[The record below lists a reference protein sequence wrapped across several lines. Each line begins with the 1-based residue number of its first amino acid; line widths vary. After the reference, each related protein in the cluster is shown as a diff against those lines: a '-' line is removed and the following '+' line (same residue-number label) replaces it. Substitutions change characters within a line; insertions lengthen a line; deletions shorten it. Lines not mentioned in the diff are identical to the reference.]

1 MVLNFLTR
9 SIKLREQSGQA
20 HLQNFFLAGIE
31 ATARLFEEADEPMRT
46 RIRSISREFQ
56 THVDDPSGRGTILFL
71 EPRSP
76 IHVQAA
82 LGEFQGIQID
92 AGSISTPYHDGELLR
107 LPNAYW
113 QWLIYRG
120 MTTEG
125 AESNFWIQML
135 LDDIGELLWN
145 LKPRLIVY
153 RADSRPLERAFS
165 VMAKAMGIP
174 VATIQHGLFPSTAD
188 PQLLEGD
195 ASDYFLTWG
204 NFSSEMLS
212 RSGYLPRDR
221 FHVIGY
227 PYPTPKLPL
236 PAVPLDHR
244 KTVVFLGQPFELYK
258 DSWRDAK
265 VRSIQFTQEACKDL
279 GLEFRYRMHPS
290 ETQET
295 LADLVPLEALLP
307 QSQPLAE
314 VFIRYETFVS
324 CTSSALIEAGLHGRT
339 AIQIYDPALE
349 FDNYGEHGASY
360 ACTNSQPGIRQ
371 ILEQVATGQLRPHP
385 VNPNYL
391 PLSPDLP
398 GRILEVYKAVMTD
411 WENREP
417 VTSKLTSIHIEIGP
431 SKSSVG
437 IESMASKPESLNN
450 VSTSRSIE
458 GLTIYSRKIERPRV
472 PANLSVEEAH
482 RFLIAVTSS
491 HLSEYQTSSIVAI
504 FSKFFLEEM
513 DRSVS
518 VHLTLTNPFT
528 DDRDSFW
535 QVVDWLNLTRVALD
549 SRGSKTTTLSVE
561 IDQSFERTPA
571 TNDLPALIAQAIFI
585 ALSGSDRLVSPVS
598 DSLFV
603 LLRSSEASISEF
615 IYQRHSHKAQA
626 ERMMATLKEAQSDL
640 EKLTLNYRQL
650 EQHNDSLTSI
660 VEEFDRVKATRFWRI
675 RQSLARFMGSN

>member
-1 MVLNFLTR
+1 MVLDFLTR

-20 HLQNFFLAGIE
+20 HLQNFFLTGIE

-46 RIRSISREFQ
+46 RIRSISREIQ
-56 THVDDPSGRGTILFL
+56 THVGDPSDRGTILFL

-76 IHVQAA
+76 IHVHAA
-82 LGEFQGIQID
+82 LGEFTGIQIN
-92 AGSISTPYHDGELLR
+92 AGSISAPYKDGEVHH

-120 MTTEG
+120 MTTDG

-135 LDDIGELLWN
+135 LDDIAELLWN

-174 VATIQHGLFPSTAD
+174 VATIQHGLFPSTTD
-188 PQLLEGD
+188 PKLLEGD

-212 RSGYLPRDR
+212 RSGYLPKDR

-227 PYPTPKLPL
+227 PYPTQSLPL
-236 PAVPLDHR
+236 SKVVPEHL

-265 VRSIQFTQEACKDL
+265 VRSIQFAMEACQDL

-290 ETQET
+290 ETPES
-295 LADLVPLEALLP
+295 LSDLVPFEALLP
-307 QSQPLAE
+307 QSQPLDE
-314 VFIRYETFVS
+314 VFIQYETFLS

-349 FDNYGEHGASY
+349 FDHYGEHGACY
-360 ACTNSQPGIRQ
+360 ECNNSKAE
-371 ILEQVATGQLRPHP
+371 ILQYLEKVANGQLPPHP

-391 PLSPDLP
+391 ALIPDLP
-398 GRILEVYKAVMTD
+398 GRILEVYKAILTD
-411 WENREP
+411 WETREP
-417 VTSKLTSIHIEIGP
+417 VTSKLTSIRIDIGP
-431 SKSSVG
+431 RESGVDVASV
-437 IESMASKPESLNN
+437 ASDTGTLNE
-450 VSTSRSIE
+450 VSISRPIE
-458 GLTIYSRKIERPRV
+458 GLTIYSRKIQKPRV
-472 PANLSVEEAH
+472 PANLSVEEAY
-482 RFLIAVTSS
+482 RFFIAVTRSN
-491 HLSEYQTSSIVAI
+491 LSEFQTSSIVAI
-504 FSKFFLEEM
+504 FSKHFVEEM
-513 DRSVS
+513 VCYVS
-518 VHLTLTNPFT
+518 VHVTLTNPFT

-549 SRGSKTTTLSVE
+549 SRGRQTTTLSVV
-561 IDQSFERTPA
+561 IDQASTRTPT
-571 TNDLPALIAQAIFI
+571 TNELPALIARGIFI
-585 ALSGSDRLVSPVS
+585 ALSGSDRLESPIS
-598 DSLFV
+598 DSVLV
-603 LLRSSEASISEF
+603 LLRSSEESISEF
-615 IYQRHSHKAQA
+615 IYHRHSHRTQIEK
-626 ERMMATLKEAQSDL
+626 MTATLQEVRSDL
-640 EKLTLNYRQL
+640 EKLTLNYREL
-650 EQHNDSLTSI
+650 ERHNDSLTSI
-660 VEEFDRVKATRFWRI
+660 IEEFDRVKATRFWRI